1 MSHRQPAFDY
11 GYGVPGMPMPACATA
26 ERVVF
31 SCIDQNKET
40 TEENKDNE
48 EVLKDNGN
56 KSSFPSLFSVKV
68 F

>member
-48 EVLKDNGN
+48 EVLKIMVRNLRFLN
-56 KSSFPSLFSVKV
+56 YLL
-68 F
+68 